1 MIYTLTLNPAIDR
14 ELTVP
19 DIVFDTVLRASDCRT
34 DAGGKG
40 FNVSRMLMAL
50 GAQSTAVAFAG
61 GHNGDVLKQ
70 ELQRLGI
77 ATDFVAVNGETRVNI
92 SIVTPK
98 NAHYVKV
105 NEAGPKIGPDEQA
118 AMIAKVRQ
126 LARPDDWWVVSGS
139 LPPGAPSDFYA
150 TLVRLI
156 RAAGAKVA
164 LDTSGKALQ
173 LACVA
178 QPHFIKPNRDELA
191 ELTGLPVAEMSQVAA
206 ALHKARAMTG
216 GEVLVSL
223 GKDGAMFCAAGD
235 LSSVWLAHSPKI
247 QERNPIGAGD
257 SMLAGVIWGL
267 SEGQPLR
274 TALAWG
280 LACGA
285 AAASLPGTGVGSR
298 ADVASLVDQVSFT
311 LCHYL

>member
-1 MIYTLTLNPAIDR
+1 
-14 ELTVP
+14 
-19 DIVFDTVLRASDCRT
+19 
-34 DAGGKG
+34 
-40 FNVSRMLMAL
+40 
-50 GAQSTAVAFAG
+50 
-61 GHNGDVLKQ
+61 
-70 ELQRLGI
+70 
-77 ATDFVAVNGETRVNI
+77 NGETRVNI

-105 NEAGPKIGPDEQA
+105 NEAGPTIGTDEQA

-126 LARPDDWWVVSGS
+126 LARRDDWWVVSGS
-139 LPPGAPSDFYA
+139 LPPGVPSDFYA

-191 ELTGLPVAEMSQVAA
+191 ELTGLPVAELAQVAA
-206 ALHKARAMTG
+206 ALRKAQAMTG

-223 GKDGAMFCAAGD
+223 GKDGAMFCDAGERR
-235 LSSVWLAHSPKI
+235 VWLAHSPKI
-247 QERNPIGAGD
+247 QEKNPIGAGD

-298 ADVASLVDQVSFT
+298 ADVASLLDQVSFT
-311 LCHYL
+311 RCHYL